1 MYSQALIAPPTAAKR
16 EREGDSRP
24 GKAERRFCPGMT
36 CFTDDMLVRRVS
48 SHTDVWLLTD
58 ESEETS
64 WLMQAKTPVCPSC
77 GATLL
82 STDGHSFRISSRA
95 V

>member
-1 MYSQALIAPPTAAKR
+1 MYSQALIAPRIAAKR
-16 EREGDSRP
+16 EHEGDHAANQ
-24 GKAERRFCPGMT
+24 AEHRFCPGMT
-36 CFTDDMLVRRVS
+36 CFTDEVSVRRVS

-58 ESEETS
+58 ESQETS
-64 WLMQAKTPVCPSC
+64 WLMKAKTPVCPSC

-82 STDGHSFRISSRA
+82 PAGGQRFRISSRA